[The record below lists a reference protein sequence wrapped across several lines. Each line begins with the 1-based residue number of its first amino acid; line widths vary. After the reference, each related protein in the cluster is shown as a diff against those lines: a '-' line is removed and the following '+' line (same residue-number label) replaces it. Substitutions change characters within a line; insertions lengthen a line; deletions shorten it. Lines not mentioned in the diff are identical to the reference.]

1 MAAAVDVCLMKT
13 NSLVPDDRAAFT
25 EMVAGLVWL
34 QGSYNKGWG
43 SNPENAFF
51 PEDPMTL
58 RIGA

>member
-1 MAAAVDVCLMKT
+1 MDVCLTKT
-13 NSLVPDDRAAFT
+13 NSLVPEDRATST
-25 EMVAGLVWL
+25 EMVAGLGRL
-34 QGSYNKGWG
+34 QGSYNEGWG